1 MKQKNN
7 AEIIL
12 AQFPRKDIEETL
24 GVNLDTSIIPK
35 DEKEKQMENSLK
47 ILKLDNDEDFIN
59 EHGEFIAKLKLYTD
73 SEEPASPAYHGL
85 AGEIV
90 RAIDPHTEGDPAAT
104 LITFLTMYGNIIG
117 DKAHFTAGAKEHPAR
132 LFSVIVGATGKGR
145 KGTSLS
151 PVRQLFKT
159 VSLDWEKDHI
169 LSGMS
174 SGEGLIYA
182 VRDEVTKKVP
192 ISKGKGKNMNSTEYD
207 LEIVDEGVED
217 KRMFVIEEEFGK
229 TLRAAKREGNTLS
242 AIIRE
247 LWDSDSP
254 RTLTKS
260 PIKATGAHISIL
272 GQITQDELK
281 KEITD
286 VDLVNGL
293 ANRFL
298 WLIVE
303 RSKLLPSGGCFHK
316 LDISDL
322 VERIKEAVSFGETA
336 GEITRDKEAEAFWHQ
351 IYEPLSTGAGGL
363 IGAVTSRAEAQTMR
377 LACIYALLDCSEK
390 ITVTHLK
397 AALDL
402 WSYCFRSARFI
413 FGSEAV
419 LDHPNAIKLLEELK
433 RRSETSKGGMT
444 RNEVKNFFNRNLSK
458 KELDLIVNDLI
469 SNGFI
474 RLEKVKKPGVKK
486 PTQKITLLE

>member
-1 MKQKNN
+1 MKDKDTADILLNHFSPDELQK
-7 AEIIL
+7 
-12 AQFPRKDIEETL
+12 TL
-24 GVNLDTSIIPK
+24 GVNVDTSILPQ
-35 DEKEKQMENSLK
+35 EQEAMEAADPLVPSME
-47 ILKLDNDEDFIN
+47 NDEDFIN
-59 EHGEFIAKLKLYTD
+59 ERGEFTGKLKLYDDDEGT
-73 SEEPASPAYHGL
+73 AALAYHGL

-90 RAIDPHTEGDPAAT
+90 RAIDPHTEGDPIAT
-104 LITFLTMYGNIIG
+104 LITFLTAYGNIIG
-117 DKAHFTAGAKEHPAR
+117 DKAHFTAGARQHPAR

-151 PVRQLFKT
+151 PVRLLFKA
-159 VSLDWEKDHI
+159 VNSDWEKDHI

-174 SGEGLIYA
+174 SGEGLIHA

-192 ISKGKGKNMNSTEYD
+192 ITKGEGKDKKVTGYETEV
-207 LEIVDEGVED
+207 IDEGVDD

-247 LWDSDSP
+247 LWDTGSP

-260 PIKATGAHISIL
+260 PVKATAAHISIL

-281 KEITD
+281 KEISD

-298 WLIVE
+298 WLMVE
-303 RSKLLPSGGCFHK
+303 RSKLLPSGGFFHK
-316 LDISDL
+316 VDVSGL
-322 VERIKEAVSFGETA
+322 VEKIRAAVEFGSVT
-336 GEITRDKEAEAFWHQ
+336 GEITRDLKAEALWHR
-351 IYEPLSTGAGGL
+351 IYEPLSTGVGGL

-377 LACIYALLDCSEK
+377 LACIYALLDQSDK
-390 ITVTHLK
+390 ITVIHLK

-402 WSYCFRSARFI
+402 WGYCFRSARFI
-413 FGSEAV
+413 FGSGAILEQ
-419 LDHPNAIKLLEELK
+419 PNAIKLLDELK
-433 RRSETSKGGMT
+433 RREGSGEGGMT
-444 RNEVKNFFNRNLSK
+444 RNEVREFFNRNLSK
-458 KELDLIVNDLI
+458 AELDIVINDLI

-474 RLEKVKKPGVKK
+474 KVEKERKPGSKKPI
-486 PTQKITLLE
+486 QKITLLE

>member
-1 MKQKNN
+1 MNQKNN

-12 AQFPRKDIEETL
+12 AQFPKKDIEETL
-24 GVNLDTSIIPK
+24 GVNLDTSIVPK
-35 DEKEKQMENSLK
+35 DAEEKQMENSLK
-47 ILKLDNDEDFIN
+47 MLKLDNDEDFIN

-132 LFSVIVGATGKGR
+132 LFTVIVGATGKGR

-151 PVRQLFKT
+151 PVRQLFRA

-174 SGEGLIYA
+174 SGEGLIHA
-182 VRDEVTKKVP
+182 VRDEVIKKVP
-192 ISKGKGKNMNSTEYD
+192 SKGKSKNMNSTDYD
-207 LEIVDEGVED
+207 MEIVDEGIVD

-247 LWDSDSP
+247 LWDSGSP

-281 KEITD
+281 KEITN

-303 RSKLLPSGGCFHK
+303 RSKLLPSGGHFHK
-316 LDISDL
+316 LDVSNL
-322 VERIKEAVSFGETA
+322 VEKIKEAVSFGEKA
-336 GEITRDKEAEAFWHQ
+336 EEITRDKEADDLWHQ

-377 LACIYALLDCSEK
+377 LACIYALLDCSKK

-402 WSYCFRSARFI
+402 WGYCFRSARFI
-413 FGSEAV
+413 FGSEAI
-419 LDHPNAIKLLEELK
+419 LKHPNAIKLLEELK
-433 RRSETSKGGMT
+433 QRRETSIGSMT

-458 KELDLIVNDLI
+458 EELDIIVNDLI

-486 PTQKITLLE
+486 PTQKISLLE